1 METVTNVP
9 AKRERKR
16 LSLDV
21 FQEKSIG
28 TPKLNAI
35 GGAEDQTITLSTW
48 LCTIISVVSVLMTM
62 SSDTA
67 KACKTNDCH

>member
-28 TPKLNAI
+28 TPKLNVI
-35 GGAEDQTITLSTW
+35 GGAQAEITTNFSLTPIFNPLWTLS
-48 LCTIISVVSVLMTM
+48 
-62 SSDTA
+62 SDNSQC
-67 KACKTNDCH
+67 CKTNDCH